1 MASLSSISIKRPVL
15 AIVMSLAILLFGG
28 IGISLL
34 GVREY
39 PTIDS
44 PVISVS
50 TSYVGANSD
59 VILAQITEP
68 LEEQI
73 NGIQGIKSLTSTSAD
88 GRSNITVEFEVG
100 ADLEAA
106 ANDVRDK
113 VSGAQ
118 RNLPPDA
125 DPPVVSKSDADAQY
139 IIGINLKSDQ
149 RDLLELSEIADN
161 VFKERL
167 QTIPGVSRVQIWGEK
182 EYAIRLRMDP
192 LKMASYGITPM
203 DVLNKIQTENVELPS
218 GRIEG
223 QSIELSIR
231 TKSRLSSPQEFN
243 ELIIKESETNLVRFQ
258 DIGTAELSALNEKTL
273 LRHNLE
279 PSVGVVLVPLP
290 NANNIEISNEFYKRL
305 AFIKKDLPADVGV
318 EVAYDSTQ
326 YIRQS
331 ISEVEETIITA
342 FILVVA
348 IIFLFLRDWRTTF
361 IPVVTIPISLIG
373 VFFIMYLMDFSI
385 NVLTLLGIVLSIGL
399 VVDDAIVVL
408 ENIYS
413 RIEKG
418 EKPMEAAA
426 KGSEEIFFAVIAT
439 TIALAA
445 VFLPVIFLT
454 GTTGRLFREFGVV
467 VAGSVIISAFVALT
481 MTPMLSAK
489 MLKHRSKQ
497 NAFYL
502 FTEPFFVQLNLF
514 YERTLTQ
521 FMKVKWISFPII
533 GVMGLGIYWLFSN
546 LQSELVPIEDRS
558 ELTIR
563 VTGPEGAT
571 FSFMDQVITDLN
583 AQLRKDLP
591 ESELKGLMS
600 MTSPSFSAGSNTNS
614 GFFRLYLT
622 NSDQRARS
630 QQQIF
635 SQVNGSLSGITAVR
649 AFAQQPASIGDR
661 RGGLPVQYV
670 IQAPTLEKLK
680 AVIPKF
686 MEKASQNPAFI
697 FTDIN
702 LKFTKPELEIEID
715 RERARNMGVSVQ
727 EIARTLQ
734 LSYSGQRFAYF
745 IRGGKQYQVIGEM
758 QLQDRNEPVN
768 LRMLYVRGDNG
779 ELIQLDNLVRV
790 VEKSTPPQLYRFN
803 RFVSATVSANLADG
817 VTIGAGL
824 DEMDKIAAEVLDES
838 YATDVTGPSKE
849 FRESSNSLLFAF
861 IFALV
866 LIYLVLSAQFES
878 FADPLTIMFTV
889 PLAIFGALATLWAF
903 DFTLNIFSQ
912 IGIIMLIGL
921 VTKNGILIVE
931 FANQRKEEG
940 MNVDEAIF
948 GAAISRLRP
957 ILMTSLSTILGILPI
972 ALALGAGAESRVP
985 MGAAVIGGLAFSTI
999 LTLFIIPGV
1008 YTYLT
1013 SKKGV
1018 LAKTA

>member
-73 NGIQGIKSLTSTSAD
+73 NGIQGIKSLTSTSSD
-88 GRSNITVEFEVG
+88 GRSNITVEFEVD

-203 DVLNKIQTENVELPS
+203 DVLSKIQTENVELPS

-223 QSIELSIR
+223 QTIELSVR

-243 ELIIKESETNLVRFQ
+243 ELIIKESESNLVRFQ

-305 AFIKKDLPADVGV
+305 DFIKRDLPADVGV
-318 EVAYDSTQ
+318 EVAYDSTR

-454 GTTGRLFREFGVV
+454 GTTGRLFREFGIV

-497 NAFYL
+497 NAFYR
-502 FTEPFFVQLNLF
+502 FTEPFFVQLNHF
-514 YERTLTQ
+514 YGRTLTQ

-583 AQLRKDLP
+583 ADLRKDLP

-686 MEKASQNPAFI
+686 MEKAAQNPAFI

-824 DEMDKIAAEVLDES
+824 DEMDKIAAEVLDDS

-889 PLAIFGALATLWAF
+889 PLAIFGALATLWMF

-940 MNVDEAIF
+940 MDVEEAIY
-948 GAAISRLRP
+948 GAAVSRLRP

-985 MGAAVIGGLAFSTI
+985 MGAAVIGGLAFSTV
-999 LTLFIIPGV
+999 LTLFVIPGV

-1018 LAKTA
+1018 LAKTV

>member
-1 MASLSSISIKRPVL
+1 MSSLSSISIQRPVL
-15 AIVMSLAILLFGG
+15 AIVMSLVILLFGG

-39 PTIDS
+39 PSVDP
-44 PVISVS
+44 PVINVS
-50 TSYVGANSD
+50 TSYVGANAD

-118 RNLPPDA
+118 RSLPPDA
-125 DPPVVSKSDADAQY
+125 DPPVVSKADADSQP
-139 IIGINLKSDQ
+139 IVGVNVKSDQ
-149 RDLLELSEIADN
+149 RDLLELTEIADN
-161 VFKERL
+161 IFKERL

-203 DVLNKIQTENVELPS
+203 DVLSKIQSENVELPS

-223 QSIELSIR
+223 QNIELSVR
-231 TKSRLSSPQEFN
+231 TKSRLSSPQEFDQ
-243 ELIIKESETNLVRFQ
+243 LIIKESETNIVRFQ
-258 DIGTAELSALNEKTL
+258 DIGKAELSALNEKTL
-273 LRHNLE
+273 LRRNGV
-279 PSVGVVLVPLP
+279 PMVAVVLVPLP
-290 NANNIEISNEFYKRL
+290 GSNNIEIADEFYKRL
-305 AFIKKDLPADVGV
+305 EFIKKDLPADVGV
-318 EVAYDSTQ
+318 EVGFDGTE

-408 ENIYS
+408 ENIYA

-454 GTTGRLFREFGVV
+454 GTTGRLFREFGIV
-467 VAGSVIISAFVALT
+467 VAGSVLISAFVALT
-481 MTPMLSAK
+481 MTPMLSAR
-489 MLKHRSKQ
+489 MLKNREKQ
-497 NAFYL
+497 NAFYR
-502 FTEPFFVQLNLF
+502 FTEPFFVKLNLF

-521 FMKVKWISFPII
+521 FMKIKWVSFPII
-533 GVMGLGIYWLFSN
+533 GIMGLGIYWLFSN
-546 LQSELVPIEDRS
+546 LQTELVPMEDRS
-558 ELTIR
+558 ELRINM
-563 VTGPEGAT
+563 TGPEGAT

-583 AQLRKDLP
+583 SQLTKEIP
-591 ESELKGLMS
+591 SSELAGITS
-600 MTSPSFSAGSNTNS
+600 MTSPGWGTANTNS
-614 GFFRLYLT
+614 GFIRLFLT
-622 NSDQRARS
+622 DASQRSRT
-630 QQQIF
+630 QQEIF
-635 SQVNGSLSGITAVR
+635 TQVNGSLKGVTAVR

-670 IQAPTLEKLK
+670 LQAPTLEKLK
-680 AVIPKF
+680 EVIPPF
-686 MEKASQNPAFI
+686 LEKASQNPAFI

-779 ELIQLDNLVRV
+779 QLIQLDNLVRV

-803 RFVSATVSANLADG
+803 RFVSATISANLADG

-824 DEMDKIAAEVLDES
+824 DEMDKIAAEVLDDS

-985 MGAAVIGGLAFSTI
+985 MGAAVIGGLAFSTV
-999 LTLFIIPGV
+999 LTLFIIPAV

-1013 SKKGV
+1013 SKKEV

>member
-1 MASLSSISIKRPVL
+1 
-15 AIVMSLAILLFGG
+15 MSLVILIFGG

-39 PTIDS
+39 PSVDP
-44 PVISVS
+44 PVINVS

-118 RNLPPDA
+118 RSLPPDA
-125 DPPVVSKSDADAQY
+125 DPPVVSKADGDSQP
-139 IIGINLKSDQ
+139 IVGVNVKSDS
-149 RDLLELSEIADN
+149 RSLLELTEIADN

-203 DVLNKIQTENVELPS
+203 DVLSKIQTENVELPS

-223 QSIELSIR
+223 QTIELSVR

-243 ELIIKESETNLVRFQ
+243 ELIIKESESNLVRFQ

-273 LRHNLE
+273 LRRDGV
-279 PSVGVVLVPLP
+279 PMVAVVLVPLP
-290 NANNIEISNEFYKRL
+290 GSNNIEIADEFYKRL
-305 AFIKKDLPADVGV
+305 EFIKKDLPADIGV
-318 EVAYDSTQ
+318 ELGFDGTS

-342 FILVVA
+342 FILVVL

-408 ENIYS
+408 ENIYA

-439 TIALAA
+439 TVTLAA

-454 GTTGRLFREFGVV
+454 GTTGRLFREFGIV

-489 MLKHRSKQ
+489 MLKNRSQQ
-497 NAFYL
+497 NAFYR
-502 FTEPFFVQLNLF
+502 FTEPFFVWLNES
-514 YERTLTQ
+514 YEAGLTK
-521 FMKVKWISFPII
+521 FMKIKWVSFPII
-533 GVMGLGIYWLFSN
+533 LVMGLGIYWFFTN
-546 LQSELVPIEDRS
+546 LQTELVPMEDRS
-558 ELTIR
+558 ELRINM
-563 VTGPEGAT
+563 TGPEGAT

-583 AQLRKDLP
+583 TQLEKELP
-591 ESELKGLMS
+591 KSEVASMTS
-600 MTSPSFSAGSNTNS
+600 MTSPGWGTANTNS
-614 GFFRLYLT
+614 GFIRLMLT
-622 NSDQRARS
+622 DASQRSRT
-630 QQQIF
+630 QQEIFTQI
-635 SQVNGSLSGITAVR
+635 NGSLKGVTAVR

-686 MEKASQNPAFI
+686 MEKI
-697 FTDIN
+697 G
-702 LKFTKPELEIEID
+702 
-715 RERARNMGVSVQ
+715 RAHV
-727 EIARTLQ
+727 
-734 LSYSGQRFAYF
+734 
-745 IRGGKQYQVIGEM
+745 
-758 QLQDRNEPVN
+758 
-768 LRMLYVRGDNG
+768 
-779 ELIQLDNLVRV
+779 
-790 VEKSTPPQLYRFN
+790 
-803 RFVSATVSANLADG
+803 
-817 VTIGAGL
+817 
-824 DEMDKIAAEVLDES
+824 
-838 YATDVTGPSKE
+838 
-849 FRESSNSLLFAF
+849 
-861 IFALV
+861 
-866 LIYLVLSAQFES
+866 
-878 FADPLTIMFTV
+878 
-889 PLAIFGALATLWAF
+889 
-903 DFTLNIFSQ
+903 
-912 IGIIMLIGL
+912 
-921 VTKNGILIVE
+921 
-931 FANQRKEEG
+931 
-940 MNVDEAIF
+940 
-948 GAAISRLRP
+948 
-957 ILMTSLSTILGILPI
+957 
-972 ALALGAGAESRVP
+972 
-985 MGAAVIGGLAFSTI
+985 
-999 LTLFIIPGV
+999 
-1008 YTYLT
+1008 
-1013 SKKGV
+1013 
-1018 LAKTA
+1018 

>member
-15 AIVMSLAILLFGG
+15 AIVMSLVILLFGG

-34 GVREY
+34 GIREY
-39 PTIDS
+39 PSVDP
-44 PVISVS
+44 PVINVS

-118 RNLPPDA
+118 RSLPPDA
-125 DPPVVSKSDADAQY
+125 EPPVVSKADADSQP
-139 IIGINLKSDQ
+139 ILGVNVKSDS
-149 RDLLELSEIADN
+149 RNLLELTEIADN

-203 DVLNKIQTENVELPS
+203 DVLSKIQTENVELPS

-223 QSIELSIR
+223 QNIELSVR

-243 ELIIKESETNLVRFQ
+243 ELIIKESESNLVRFQ

-273 LRHNLE
+273 LRRDGV
-279 PSVGVVLVPLP
+279 PMVAVVLVPLP
-290 NANNIEISNEFYKRL
+290 GSNNIEIADEFYKRL
-305 AFIKKDLPADVGV
+305 EFIKKDLPADVGV
-318 EVAYDSTQ
+318 ELGFDGTS

-342 FILVVA
+342 FILVVL

-408 ENIYS
+408 ENIYA

-439 TIALAA
+439 TATLAA

-454 GTTGRLFREFGVV
+454 GTTGRLFREFGIV

-489 MLKHRSKQ
+489 MLKHRSQQ
-497 NAFYL
+497 NAFYR
-502 FTEPFFVQLNLF
+502 FTEPFFVWLNES
-514 YERTLTQ
+514 YDAALTK
-521 FMKVKWISFPII
+521 FMKIKWISFPII
-533 GVMGLGIYWLFSN
+533 LAMGVGIYWLFTN
-546 LQSELVPIEDRS
+546 IPTELVPMEDRS
-558 ELTIR
+558 ELRINM
-563 VTGPEGAT
+563 TGPEGAT
-571 FSFMDQVITDLN
+571 FSFMDQVITNLN
-583 AQLRKDLP
+583 TQLQKELP
-591 ESELKGLMS
+591 KSEVASITS
-600 MTSPSFSAGSNTNS
+600 MTSPGWGTANTNS
-614 GFFRLYLT
+614 GFIRLMLT
-622 NSDQRARS
+622 DASQRSRS
-630 QQQIF
+630 QQEIFTQI
-635 SQVNGSLSGITAVR
+635 NGSLKGVTAVR
-649 AFAQQPASIGDR
+649 SFAQQPASIGDR

-680 AVIPKF
+680 EVIPPF

-702 LKFTKPELEIEID
+702 LKFTKPELEVEID

-745 IRGGKQYQVIGEM
+745 IKGGKQYQVVGEM

-779 ELIQLDNLVRV
+779 QLVQLDNLVRV

-824 DEMDKIAAEVLDES
+824 DEMDKIAAEVLDDS
-838 YATDVTGPSKE
+838 YATDVSGPSKE
-849 FRESSNSLLFAF
+849 FRESSNSLMFAF

-889 PLAIFGALATLWAF
+889 PLAIFGALATLWIF

-940 MNVDEAIF
+940 MDVEEAIF

-957 ILMTSLSTILGILPI
+957 ILMTSMSTILGILPI

-985 MGAAVIGGLAFSTI
+985 MGAAVIGGLAFSTV
-999 LTLFIIPGV
+999 LTLFVIPGV

-1018 LAKTA
+1018 LAKTV

>member
-1 MASLSSISIKRPVL
+1 MASLSSISIRRPVL
-15 AIVMSLAILLFGG
+15 AMVMSLVILLFGG

-39 PTIDS
+39 PSVDP
-44 PVISVS
+44 PVINVS
-50 TSYVGANSD
+50 TSYVGANAD

-73 NGIQGIKSLTSTSAD
+73 NGIQGIKSLTSTSSD

-125 DPPVVSKSDADAQY
+125 DPPVVSKADADSQP
-139 IIGINLKSDQ
+139 IIGVNVRSTN
-149 RDLLELSEIADN
+149 RSLLELSEIADN

-203 DVLNKIQTENVELPS
+203 DVLSKIQSENVELPS

-223 QSIELSIR
+223 QTIELSVR

-273 LRHNLE
+273 LRRDGV
-279 PSVGVVLVPLP
+279 PMVAVVLVPLP
-290 NANNIEISNEFYKRL
+290 GSNNIEIADEFYKRL
-305 AFIKKDLPADVGV
+305 EFIKKDLPADVSAELGF
-318 EVAYDSTQ
+318 DGTS

-331 ISEVEETIITA
+331 IQEVQETILTA

-361 IPVVTIPISLIG
+361 IPVVTIPISLVG

-426 KGSEEIFFAVIAT
+426 KGSEEIFFAVLAT
-439 TIALAA
+439 TVALAA

-454 GTTGRLFREFGVV
+454 GTTGRLFREFGIV
-467 VAGSVIISAFVALT
+467 VAGSVIISSFVALT

-489 MLKHRSKQ
+489 MLKLRTKQ
-497 NAFYL
+497 NAFYRV
-502 FTEPFFVQLNLF
+502 TEPFFVWLN
-514 YERTLTQ
+514 ERYDAALNK
-521 FMKVKWISFPII
+521 FMTVRWVAFPII
-533 GVMGLGIYWLFSN
+533 GLMIFGIYWLFSN
-546 LQSELVPIEDRS
+546 IQTELVPIEDRS
-558 ELTIR
+558 ELRINMS
-563 VTGPEGAT
+563 GPEGAT
-571 FSFMDQVITDLN
+571 FSFMDKVISDLTN
-583 AQLRKDLP
+583 QLTVDLAKD
-591 ESELKGLMS
+591 ERAGLTS
-600 MTSPSFSAGSNTNS
+600 MTSPGFGTANTNS
-614 GFFRLYLT
+614 GFIRIYLT
-622 NSDQRARS
+622 DPAVRTRT
-630 QQQIF
+630 QQEIFTQI
-635 SQVNGSLSGITAVR
+635 NGSLKGVTAVR
-649 AFAQQPASIGDR
+649 AFAQQPVSIGDR

-680 AVIPKF
+680 EVIPPF
-686 MEKASQNPAFI
+686 LEKASQNPAFI

-779 ELIQLDNLVRV
+779 QLIQLDNLVRV

-803 RFVSATVSANLADG
+803 RFVSATISANLADG
-817 VTIGAGL
+817 VTIGVGL
-824 DEMDKIAAEVLDES
+824 EEMDKIAAEVLDDS

-878 FADPLTIMFTV
+878 FTDPLTIMFTV
-889 PLAIFGALATLWAF
+889 PLAIFGALATLWLF
-903 DFTLNIFSQ
+903 GFTLNIFSQ

-931 FANQRKEEG
+931 FANQRKEQG
-940 MNVDEAIF
+940 MEVEQAIF
-948 GAAISRLRP
+948 GAAVARFRP

-985 MGAAVIGGLAFSTI
+985 MGAAVIGGLAFSTV
-999 LTLFIIPGV
+999 LTLFIIPAV
-1008 YTYLT
+1008 YTFLT

>member
-1 MASLSSISIKRPVL
+1 MSSLSSISIKRPVL
-15 AIVMSLAILLFGG
+15 AIVMSLVILLFGG

-39 PTIDS
+39 PSVDP
-44 PVISVS
+44 PVINVS
-50 TSYVGANSD
+50 TSYVGANAD

-118 RNLPPDA
+118 RSLPPDA
-125 DPPVVSKSDADAQY
+125 DPPVVSKADADSQP
-139 IIGINLKSDQ
+139 IIGVNVKSDQ
-149 RDLLELSEIADN
+149 RDLLELTEIADN

-203 DVLNKIQTENVELPS
+203 DVLSKIQTENVELPS

-223 QSIELSIR
+223 QNIELSVR
-231 TKSRLSSPQEFN
+231 TKSRLSSPQEFDQ
-243 ELIIKESETNLVRFQ
+243 LIIKESETNIVRFQ

-273 LRHNLE
+273 LRRDGV
-279 PSVGVVLVPLP
+279 PMVAVVLVPLP
-290 NANNIEISNEFYKRL
+290 GSNNIEIADEFYKRL
-305 AFIKKDLPADVGV
+305 EYIKKDLPADVGV
-318 EVAYDSTQ
+318 ELGFDGTE

-408 ENIYS
+408 ENIYA

-454 GTTGRLFREFGVV
+454 GTTGRLFREFGIV
-467 VAGSVIISAFVALT
+467 VAGSVLISAFVALT
-481 MTPMLSAK
+481 MTPMLSAR
-489 MLKHRSKQ
+489 MLKNREKQ
-497 NAFYL
+497 NAFYR
-502 FTEPFFVQLNLF
+502 FTEPFFVKMNLF

-521 FMKVKWISFPII
+521 FMKIKWVSFPII
-533 GVMGLGIYWLFSN
+533 GIMGFGIYWLFTN
-546 LQSELVPIEDRS
+546 LQTELIPMEDRS
-558 ELTIR
+558 ELRINM
-563 VTGPEGAT
+563 TGPEGAT

-583 AQLRKDLP
+583 TQLQKELP
-591 ESELKGLMS
+591 PSELASITS
-600 MTSPSFSAGSNTNS
+600 MTSPGWGTANTNS
-614 GFFRLYLT
+614 GFIRLFLT
-622 NSDQRARS
+622 DASERS
-630 QQQIF
+630 RTQQEIF
-635 SQVNGSLSGITAVR
+635 TQVNASLKGVTAVR

-680 AVIPKF
+680 EVIPPF
-686 MEKASQNPAFI
+686 LEKASQNPAFI

-779 ELIQLDNLVRV
+779 QLIQLDNLVRV

-803 RFVSATVSANLADG
+803 RFVSATISANLADG

-824 DEMDKIAAEVLDES
+824 EEMDKIAAEVLDDS
-838 YATDVTGPSKE
+838 YSTDVTGPSKE

-985 MGAAVIGGLAFSTI
+985 MGAAVIGGLAFSTV
-999 LTLFIIPGV
+999 LTLFIIPAV

-1018 LAKTA
+1018 LVKTA

>member
-15 AIVMSLAILLFGG
+15 AIVMSLVILIFGG

-39 PTIDS
+39 PSVDP
-44 PVISVS
+44 PVINVS

-118 RNLPPDA
+118 RSLPPDA
-125 DPPVVSKSDADAQY
+125 DPPVVSKADGDSQP
-139 IIGINLKSDQ
+139 IVGVNVKSDS
-149 RDLLELSEIADN
+149 RSLLELTEIADN

-203 DVLNKIQTENVELPS
+203 DVLSKIQTENVELPS

-223 QSIELSIR
+223 ETIELSVR

-243 ELIIKESETNLVRFQ
+243 ELIIKESESNLVRFQ

-273 LRHNLE
+273 LRRDGV
-279 PSVGVVLVPLP
+279 PMVAVVLVPLP
-290 NANNIEISNEFYKRL
+290 GSNNIEIADEFYKRL
-305 AFIKKDLPADVGV
+305 EFIKKDLPADIGV
-318 EVAYDSTQ
+318 ELGFDGTS

-408 ENIYS
+408 ENIYA

-439 TIALAA
+439 TVTLAA

-454 GTTGRLFREFGVV
+454 GTTGRLFREFGIV

-497 NAFYL
+497 NAFYR
-502 FTEPFFVQLNLF
+502 FTEPFFVWLNEA
-514 YERTLTQ
+514 YDSALTK
-521 FMKVKWISFPII
+521 FMKIKWISFPII
-533 GVMGLGIYWLFSN
+533 LAMGLGIYWFFTN
-546 LQSELVPIEDRS
+546 LQTELVPMEDRS
-558 ELTIR
+558 ELRINM
-563 VTGPEGAT
+563 TGPEGAT

-583 AQLRKDLP
+583 TQLQKELP
-591 ESELKGLMS
+591 KSEVASMTS
-600 MTSPSFSAGSNTNS
+600 MTSPGWGTANTNS
-614 GFFRLYLT
+614 GFIRLMLT
-622 NSDQRARS
+622 NASERS
-630 QQQIF
+630 RTQQEIFTQI
-635 SQVNGSLSGITAVR
+635 NGSLKGVTAVR

-686 MEKASQNPAFI
+686 MEKAAQNPAFI

-745 IRGGKQYQVIGEM
+745 IKGGKQYQVVGEM

-779 ELIQLDNLVRV
+779 QLIQLDNLVRV

-824 DEMDKIAAEVLDES
+824 DEMDKIAAEVLDDS
-838 YATDVTGPSKE
+838 YATDVSGPSKE

-889 PLAIFGALATLWAF
+889 PLAIFGALATLWVF

-940 MNVDEAIF
+940 MDVEEAIF
-948 GAAISRLRP
+948 GAAVSRLRP
-957 ILMTSLSTILGILPI
+957 ILMTSMSTILGILPI

-985 MGAAVIGGLAFSTI
+985 MGAAVIGGLAFSTV
-999 LTLFIIPGV
+999 LTLFVIPGV

-1018 LAKTA
+1018 LAKTV

>member
-88 GRSNITVEFEVG
+88 GRSNITVEFEVS

-203 DVLNKIQTENVELPS
+203 DVLSKIQTENVELPS

-223 QSIELSIR
+223 QTIELSVR

-243 ELIIKESETNLVRFQ
+243 ELIIKESESNLVRFQ

-305 AFIKKDLPADVGV
+305 DFIKRDLPADVGV
-318 EVAYDSTQ
+318 EVAYDSTR

-454 GTTGRLFREFGVV
+454 GTTGRLFREFGIV

-497 NAFYL
+497 NAFYR

-514 YERTLTQ
+514 YGRTLTQ

-583 AQLRKDLP
+583 ADLRKDLP

-686 MEKASQNPAFI
+686 MEKAAQNPAFI

-790 VEKSTPPQLYRFN
+790 VEKSTPPQLYRYN

-824 DEMDKIAAEVLDES
+824 DEMDKIAAEVLDDS
-838 YATDVTGPSKE
+838 YATDVSGPSKE
-849 FRESSNSLLFAF
+849 FRESSNSLMFAF

-889 PLAIFGALATLWAF
+889 PLAIFGALATLWMF

-940 MNVDEAIF
+940 MDVEEAIF
-948 GAAISRLRP
+948 GAAVSRLRP
-957 ILMTSLSTILGILPI
+957 ILMTSMSTILGILPI

-985 MGAAVIGGLAFSTI
+985 MGAAVIGGLAFSTV
-999 LTLFIIPGV
+999 LTLFVIPGV

-1018 LAKTA
+1018 LAKTV

>member
-1 MASLSSISIKRPVL
+1 
-15 AIVMSLAILLFGG
+15 
-28 IGISLL
+28 
-34 GVREY
+34 
-39 PTIDS
+39 
-44 PVISVS
+44 
-50 TSYVGANSD
+50 
-59 VILAQITEP
+59 
-68 LEEQI
+68 
-73 NGIQGIKSLTSTSAD
+73 
-88 GRSNITVEFEVG
+88 
-100 ADLEAA
+100 
-106 ANDVRDK
+106 
-113 VSGAQ
+113 
-118 RNLPPDA
+118 
-125 DPPVVSKSDADAQY
+125 
-139 IIGINLKSDQ
+139 
-149 RDLLELSEIADN
+149 
-161 VFKERL
+161 
-167 QTIPGVSRVQIWGEK
+167 
-182 EYAIRLRMDP
+182 
-192 LKMASYGITPM
+192 
-203 DVLNKIQTENVELPS
+203 
-218 GRIEG
+218 
-223 QSIELSIR
+223 
-231 TKSRLSSPQEFN
+231 
-243 ELIIKESETNLVRFQ
+243 
-258 DIGTAELSALNEKTL
+258 
-273 LRHNLE
+273 
-279 PSVGVVLVPLP
+279 
-290 NANNIEISNEFYKRL
+290 
-305 AFIKKDLPADVGV
+305 
-318 EVAYDSTQ
+318 
-326 YIRQS
+326 
-331 ISEVEETIITA
+331 
-342 FILVVA
+342 
-348 IIFLFLRDWRTTF
+348 
-361 IPVVTIPISLIG
+361 
-373 VFFIMYLMDFSI
+373 MDFSI

-408 ENIYS
+408 ENIYA

-439 TIALAA
+439 TVTLAA

-454 GTTGRLFREFGVV
+454 GTTGRLFREFGIV

-489 MLKHRSKQ
+489 MLKHRSQQ
-497 NAFYL
+497 NAFYR
-502 FTEPFFVQLNLF
+502 FTEPFFVWLNEA
-514 YERTLTQ
+514 YESALTK
-521 FMKVKWISFPII
+521 FMKIKCISFPII
-533 GVMGLGIYWLFSN
+533 LAMGLGIYWFFTN
-546 LQSELVPIEDRS
+546 LQTELVPMEDRS
-558 ELTIR
+558 ELRINM
-563 VTGPEGAT
+563 TGPEGAT

-583 AQLRKDLP
+583 TQLEKELP
-591 ESELKGLMS
+591 KSEVASMTS
-600 MTSPSFSAGSNTNS
+600 MTSPGWGTANTNS
-614 GFFRLYLT
+614 GFIRLMLT
-622 NSDQRARS
+622 NASERS
-630 QQQIF
+630 RTQQEIFTQI
-635 SQVNGSLSGITAVR
+635 NGSLKGVTAVR

-686 MEKASQNPAFI
+686 MEKAAQNPAFI

-745 IRGGKQYQVIGEM
+745 IKGGKQYQVVGEM
-758 QLQDRNEPVN
+758 QIQDRNEPVN

-779 ELIQLDNLVRV
+779 QLIQLDNLVRV

-824 DEMDKIAAEVLDES
+824 DEMDKIAAEVLDDS
-838 YATDVTGPSKE
+838 YATDVSGPSKE

-889 PLAIFGALATLWAF
+889 PLAIFGALATLWVF

-940 MNVDEAIF
+940 MDVEEAIF
-948 GAAISRLRP
+948 GAAVSRLRP
-957 ILMTSLSTILGILPI
+957 ILMTSMSTILGILPI

-985 MGAAVIGGLAFSTI
+985 MGAAVIGGLAFSTV
-999 LTLFIIPGV
+999 LTLFVIPGV

-1018 LAKTA
+1018 LAKTV

>member
-15 AIVMSLAILLFGG
+15 AIVMSLVILIFGG

-39 PTIDS
+39 PSVDP
-44 PVISVS
+44 PVINVS

-118 RNLPPDA
+118 RSLPPDA
-125 DPPVVSKSDADAQY
+125 DPPVVSKADGDSQP
-139 IIGINLKSDQ
+139 IVGVNVKSDS
-149 RDLLELSEIADN
+149 RSLLELTEIADN
-161 VFKERL
+161 VFNERL

-203 DVLNKIQTENVELPS
+203 DVLSKIQTENVELPS

-223 QSIELSIR
+223 QTIELSVR

-243 ELIIKESETNLVRFQ
+243 ELIIKESESNLVRFQ

-273 LRHNLE
+273 LRRDGV
-279 PSVGVVLVPLP
+279 PMVAVVLVPLP
-290 NANNIEISNEFYKRL
+290 GSNNIEIADEFYKRL
-305 AFIKKDLPADVGV
+305 EFIKKDLPADIGV
-318 EVAYDSTQ
+318 ELGFDGTS

-342 FILVVA
+342 FILVVL

-408 ENIYS
+408 ENIYA

-439 TIALAA
+439 TVALAA

-454 GTTGRLFREFGVV
+454 GTTGRLFREFGIV

-489 MLKHRSKQ
+489 MLKHRSQQ
-497 NAFYL
+497 NAFYR
-502 FTEPFFVQLNLF
+502 FTEPFFVWLNNS
-514 YERTLTQ
+514 YEAGLTK
-521 FMKVKWISFPII
+521 FMQVKWVSFPII
-533 GVMGLGIYWLFSN
+533 LVMGLGIYWFFTN
-546 LQSELVPIEDRS
+546 LQTELVPMEDRS
-558 ELTIR
+558 ELRINM
-563 VTGPEGAT
+563 TGPEGAT

-583 AQLRKDLP
+583 TQLEKEIP
-591 ESELKGLMS
+591 KSEVASMTS
-600 MTSPSFSAGSNTNS
+600 MTSPGWGTANTNS
-614 GFFRLYLT
+614 GFIRLMLT
-622 NSDQRARS
+622 DASQRSRT
-630 QQQIF
+630 QQEIFTQI
-635 SQVNGSLSGITAVR
+635 NASLKGVTAVR

-680 AVIPKF
+680 SVIPKF
-686 MEKASQNPAFI
+686 MEKAAQNPSFI

-745 IRGGKQYQVIGEM
+745 IKGGKQYQVVGEM
-758 QLQDRNEPVN
+758 QIQDRNEPVN

-779 ELIQLDNLVRV
+779 QLIQLDNLVRV

-824 DEMDKIAAEVLDES
+824 DEMDKIAAEVLDDS
-838 YATDVTGPSKE
+838 YATDVSGPSKE

-889 PLAIFGALATLWAF
+889 PLAIFGALATLWVF

-940 MNVDEAIF
+940 MDVEEAIY
-948 GAAISRLRP
+948 GAAVSRLRP
-957 ILMTSLSTILGILPI
+957 ILMTSMSTILGILPI

-985 MGAAVIGGLAFSTI
+985 MGAAVIGGLAFSTV
-999 LTLFIIPGV
+999 LTLFVIPGV

-1018 LAKTA
+1018 LAKTV

>member
-1 MASLSSISIKRPVL
+1 MSSLSSISIKRPVL
-15 AIVMSLAILLFGG
+15 AIVMSLVILLFGG

-39 PTIDS
+39 PSVDP
-44 PVISVS
+44 PVINVS
-50 TSYVGANSD
+50 TSYVGANAD

-118 RNLPPDA
+118 RSLPPDA
-125 DPPVVSKSDADAQY
+125 DPPVVSKADADSQP
-139 IIGINLKSDQ
+139 IVGVNVKSNQ
-149 RDLLELSEIADN
+149 RDLLELTEIADN

-203 DVLNKIQTENVELPS
+203 DVLSKIQSENVELPS

-223 QSIELSIR
+223 QNIELSVR
-231 TKSRLSSPQEFN
+231 TKSRLSSPQEFDQ
-243 ELIIKESETNLVRFQ
+243 LIIKESETNIVRFQ

-273 LRHNLE
+273 LRRDGI
-279 PSVGVVLVPLP
+279 PMVAVVLVPLP
-290 NANNIEISNEFYKRL
+290 GSNNIEIADEFYKRL
-305 AFIKKDLPADVGV
+305 EFIKKDLPADVGV
-318 EVAYDSTQ
+318 EVGFDGTE

-408 ENIYS
+408 ENIYA

-454 GTTGRLFREFGVV
+454 GTTGRLFREFGIV
-467 VAGSVIISAFVALT
+467 VAGSVLISAFVALT
-481 MTPMLSAK
+481 MTPMLSAR
-489 MLKHRSKQ
+489 MLKNREKQ
-497 NAFYL
+497 NAFYR

-521 FMKVKWISFPII
+521 FMKIKWVSFPII
-533 GVMGLGIYWLFSN
+533 GIMGLGIYWFFTN
-546 LQSELVPIEDRS
+546 LQTELIPMEDRS
-558 ELTIR
+558 ELRINM
-563 VTGPEGAT
+563 TGPEGAT

-583 AQLRKDLP
+583 SQLQKELP
-591 ESELKGLMS
+591 ASELASITS
-600 MTSPSFSAGSNTNS
+600 MTSPGWGTANTNS
-614 GFFRLYLT
+614 GFIRLFLT
-622 NSDQRARS
+622 DASQRSRT
-630 QQQIF
+630 QQEIF
-635 SQVNGSLSGITAVR
+635 TQVNGSLKGVTAVR

-680 AVIPKF
+680 EVIPPF
-686 MEKASQNPAFI
+686 LEKASQNPAFI

-779 ELIQLDNLVRV
+779 QLIQLDNLVRV

-803 RFVSATVSANLADG
+803 RFVSATISANLADG

-824 DEMDKIAAEVLDES
+824 DEMDKIAAEVLDDS
-838 YATDVTGPSKE
+838 YSTDVTGPSKE

>member
-1 MASLSSISIKRPVL
+1 MSSLSSISIKRPVL
-15 AIVMSLAILLFGG
+15 AIVMSLVILLFGG

-39 PTIDS
+39 PSVDP
-44 PVISVS
+44 PVINVC
-50 TSYVGANSD
+50 TSYVGANAD

-118 RNLPPDA
+118 RSLPPDA
-125 DPPVVSKSDADAQY
+125 DPPVVSKADADSQP
-139 IIGINLKSDQ
+139 IVGVNVKSNQ
-149 RDLLELSEIADN
+149 RDLLELTEIADN

-203 DVLNKIQTENVELPS
+203 DVLSKIQSENVELPS

-223 QSIELSIR
+223 QNIELSVR
-231 TKSRLSSPQEFN
+231 TKSRLSSPQEFDQ
-243 ELIIKESETNLVRFQ
+243 LIIKESETNIVRFQ

-273 LRHNLE
+273 LRRDGI
-279 PSVGVVLVPLP
+279 PMVAVVLVPLP
-290 NANNIEISNEFYKRL
+290 GSNNIEIADEFYKRL
-305 AFIKKDLPADVGV
+305 EFIKKDLPADVGV
-318 EVAYDSTQ
+318 EVGFDGTE

-408 ENIYS
+408 ENIYA

-454 GTTGRLFREFGVV
+454 GTTGRLFREFGIV
-467 VAGSVIISAFVALT
+467 VAGSVLISAFVALT
-481 MTPMLSAK
+481 MTPMLSAR
-489 MLKHRSKQ
+489 MLKNREKQ
-497 NAFYL
+497 NAFYR
-502 FTEPFFVQLNLF
+502 FTEPFFVKLNLF
-514 YERTLTQ
+514 YERILTQ
-521 FMKVKWISFPII
+521 FMKIKWVSFPII
-533 GVMGLGIYWLFSN
+533 GIMGLGIYWFFTN
-546 LQSELVPIEDRS
+546 LQTELIPMEDRS
-558 ELTIR
+558 ELRINM
-563 VTGPEGAT
+563 TGPEGAT

-583 AQLRKDLP
+583 SQLQKELP
-591 ESELKGLMS
+591 ASELASITS
-600 MTSPSFSAGSNTNS
+600 MTSPGWGTANTNS
-614 GFFRLYLT
+614 GFIRLFLT
-622 NSDQRARS
+622 DASQRSRT
-630 QQQIF
+630 QQEIF
-635 SQVNGSLSGITAVR
+635 TQVNGSLKGVTAVR

-680 AVIPKF
+680 EVIPPF
-686 MEKASQNPAFI
+686 LEKASQNPAFI

-727 EIARTLQ
+727 EIARTLR

-779 ELIQLDNLVRV
+779 QLIQLDNLVRV

-803 RFVSATVSANLADG
+803 RFVSATISANLADG

-824 DEMDKIAAEVLDES
+824 DEMDKIAAEVLDDS
-838 YATDVTGPSKE
+838 YSTDVTGPSKE

>member
-15 AIVMSLAILLFGG
+15 AIVMSLVILLFGG

-39 PTIDS
+39 PSVDP
-44 PVISVS
+44 PVINVS

-118 RNLPPDA
+118 RSLPPDA
-125 DPPVVSKSDADAQY
+125 DPPVVSKADADSQP
-139 IIGINLKSDQ
+139 IVGVNVKSDS
-149 RDLLELSEIADN
+149 RSLLELTEIADN

-223 QSIELSIR
+223 QSIELSVR
-231 TKSRLSSPQEFN
+231 TKSRLSSPKEFN

-258 DIGTAELSALNEKTL
+258 DIGMAELSALNEKTL
-273 LRHNLE
+273 LRRNGI
-279 PSVGVVLVPLP
+279 PMVAVVLVPLP
-290 NANNIEISNEFYKRL
+290 GSNNIEIADEFYKRL
-305 AFIKKDLPADVGV
+305 EFIKKDLPADIGV
-318 EVAYDSTQ
+318 EVGFDGTS

-408 ENIYS
+408 ENIYA

-439 TIALAA
+439 TVALAA

-454 GTTGRLFREFGVV
+454 GTTGRLFREFGIV

-481 MTPMLSAK
+481 MTPMLSAR
-489 MLKHRSKQ
+489 MLKLRSKQ
-497 NAFYL
+497 NAFYR
-502 FTEPFFVQLNLF
+502 FTEPFFVWLNES
-514 YERTLTQ
+514 YEAALTK
-521 FMKVKWISFPII
+521 FMKIKWVSFPII
-533 GVMGLGIYWLFSN
+533 LVMGLGIYWLFN
-546 LQSELVPIEDRS
+546 RLQTELVPIEDRS
-558 ELTIR
+558 ELRINM
-563 VTGPEGAT
+563 TGPEGAT
-571 FSFMDQVITDLN
+571 FSFMDQVINDLN
-583 AQLRKDLP
+583 SQLKKELP
-591 ESELKGLMS
+591 QSELASITS
-600 MTSPSFSAGSNTNS
+600 MTSPGWGTANTNS
-614 GFFRLYLT
+614 GFVRLFLT
-622 NSDQRARS
+622 DAAQRTRT
-630 QQQIF
+630 QQEIF
-635 SQVNGSLSGITAVR
+635 TQVNASLKGVTAVR

-686 MEKASQNPAFI
+686 MDKAAQNPAFI

-745 IRGGKQYQVIGEM
+745 IKGGKQYQVVGEM
-758 QLQDRNEPVN
+758 RLQDRNEPVN

-824 DEMDKIAAEVLDES
+824 DEMDKIAAEVLDDT

-866 LIYLVLSAQFES
+866 LIYLVLAAQFES

-889 PLAIFGALATLWAF
+889 PLAIFGALATLWMF

-940 MNVDEAIF
+940 MDVQEAIY
-948 GAAISRLRP
+948 GAAVSRLRP
-957 ILMTSLSTILGILPI
+957 ILMTSMSTILGILPI

-985 MGAAVIGGLAFSTI
+985 MGAAVIGGLAFSTV

-1018 LAKTA
+1018 LAKTV

>member
-15 AIVMSLAILLFGG
+15 AIVMSVVILLFGG

-39 PTIDS
+39 PSVDP
-44 PVISVS
+44 PVINVS
-50 TSYVGANSD
+50 TSYVGANAD

-113 VSGAQ
+113 VAGAQ
-118 RNLPPDA
+118 RSLPPDA
-125 DPPVVSKSDADAQY
+125 DPPVVSKADADSQP
-139 IIGINLKSDQ
+139 IVGVNVKSDK
-149 RDLLELSEIADN
+149 RTLLELSEIADN

-203 DVLNKIQTENVELPS
+203 DVLSKIQSENVELPS

-223 QSIELSIR
+223 QSIELSVR
-231 TKSRLSSPQEFN
+231 TKSRLSSPQEFGD
-243 ELIIKESETNLVRFQ
+243 LIIKESESNLVRFQ
-258 DIGTAELSALNEKTL
+258 DIGTAELSALNDKTL
-273 LRHNLE
+273 LRRNGV
-279 PSVGVVLVPLP
+279 PMVAVVLVPLP
-290 NANNIEISNEFYKRL
+290 GSNNIEIADEFYKRL
-305 AFIKKDLPADVGV
+305 EFIKKDLPADIGV
-318 EVAYDSTQ
+318 EVGIDGTT

-331 ISEVEETIITA
+331 ITEVQETILTA

-361 IPVVTIPISLIG
+361 IPVVTIPISLVG

-408 ENIYS
+408 ENIYA

-418 EKPMEAAA
+418 EKPLEAAA

-439 TIALAA
+439 TVALAA

-454 GTTGRLFREFGVV
+454 GTTGRLFREFGIV
-467 VAGSVIISAFVALT
+467 VAGAVIISSFVALT
-481 MTPMLSAK
+481 MTPMLSAR
-489 MLKHRSKQ
+489 MLKLREKQ
-497 NAFYL
+497 NAFYT
-502 FTEPFFVQLNLF
+502 FTEPFFVWLNAG
-514 YERTLTQ
+514 YEAALNK
-521 FMKVKWISFPII
+521 FMLVRWISFPII
-533 GVMGLGIYWLFSN
+533 AAMGLGIYWLFSN
-546 LQSELVPIEDRS
+546 IPTELVPMEDRS
-558 ELTIR
+558 ELRINM
-563 VTGPEGAT
+563 TGPEGAT

-583 AQLRKDLP
+583 GQLKKDLP
-591 ESELKGLMS
+591 ASELYAITS
-600 MTSPSFSAGSNTNS
+600 MTSPGWGTANTNS
-614 GFFRLYLT
+614 GFIRLFLT
-622 NSDQRARS
+622 DAADRTRT
-630 QQQIF
+630 QQEIF
-635 SQVNGSLSGITAVR
+635 TQVNSALKGVTEVR

-686 MEKASQNPAFI
+686 MEKAAQNPAFI

-758 QLQDRNEPVN
+758 RLQDRNEPIN

-779 ELIQLDNLVRV
+779 QLIQLDNLVRV

-817 VTIGAGL
+817 VTIGQGL
-824 DEMDKIAAEVLDES
+824 DEMDKIAAEVLDDS

-861 IFALV
+861 VFALI

-889 PLAIFGALATLWAF
+889 PLAIFGALATLWVF

-931 FANQRKEEG
+931 FANQRKEQG
-940 MNVDEAIF
+940 MDVEQAIF
-948 GAAISRLRP
+948 GAAVSRFRP

-985 MGAAVIGGLAFSTI
+985 MGAAVIGGLAFSTV

-1018 LAKTA
+1018 LAKAS

>member
-15 AIVMSLAILLFGG
+15 AIVMSLVILLFGG

-39 PTIDS
+39 PSVDP
-44 PVISVS
+44 PVINVS

-113 VSGAQ
+113 VAGAQ

-125 DPPVVSKSDADAQY
+125 DPPVVSKADADSQP
-139 IIGINLKSDQ
+139 IIGVNVKSEN
-149 RDLLELSEIADN
+149 RSLLELTEIADN

-203 DVLNKIQTENVELPS
+203 DVLSKIQTENVELPS

-223 QSIELSIR
+223 QSIELSVR

-273 LRHNLE
+273 LRRNGV
-279 PSVGVVLVPLP
+279 PMVAVVLVPLP
-290 NANNIEISNEFYKRL
+290 GSNNIEIADEFYKRL
-305 AFIKKDLPADVGV
+305 EFIKKDLPADIGV
-318 EVAYDSTQ
+318 EVGFDGTS

-408 ENIYS
+408 ENIYA

-439 TIALAA
+439 TVALAA

-454 GTTGRLFREFGVV
+454 GTTGRLFREFGIV

-481 MTPMLSAK
+481 MTPMLSAR

-497 NAFYL
+497 NAFYR
-502 FTEPFFVQLNLF
+502 FTEPFFVWLNAS
-514 YERTLTQ
+514 YDAALTK

-533 GVMGLGIYWLFSN
+533 LAMGLGIYWLFN
-546 LQSELVPIEDRS
+546 NIQTELVPMEDRS
-558 ELTIR
+558 ELRINM
-563 VTGPEGAT
+563 TGPEGAT
-571 FSFMDQVITDLN
+571 FSFMDQVINDLN
-583 AQLRKDLP
+583 SQLQKDLP
-591 ESELKGLMS
+591 PSELASITS
-600 MTSPSFSAGSNTNS
+600 MTSPGWGTANTNS
-614 GFFRLYLT
+614 GFVRVFLT
-622 NSDQRARS
+622 DASQRSRT
-630 QQQIF
+630 QQEIF
-635 SQVNGSLSGITAVR
+635 TQVNTSLKGVTAVR

-686 MEKASQNPAFI
+686 MEKAAQNPAFI

-745 IRGGKQYQVIGEM
+745 IKGGKQYQVVGEM

-838 YATDVTGPSKE
+838 YVTDVTGPSKE

-866 LIYLVLSAQFES
+866 LIYLVLAAQFES

-889 PLAIFGALATLWAF
+889 PLAIFGALATLWMF

-940 MNVDEAIF
+940 MDVEEAIY
-948 GAAISRLRP
+948 GAAVSRLRP
-957 ILMTSLSTILGILPI
+957 ILMTSMSTILGILPI

-985 MGAAVIGGLAFSTI
+985 MGAAVIGGLAFSTV
-999 LTLFIIPGV
+999 LTLFVIPGV

-1018 LAKTA
+1018 LAKTV

>member
-1 MASLSSISIKRPVL
+1 M
-15 AIVMSLAILLFGG
+15 
-28 IGISLL
+28 
-34 GVREY
+34 
-39 PTIDS
+39 
-44 PVISVS
+44 VS
-50 TSYVGANSD
+50 KA
-59 VILAQITEP
+59 
-68 LEEQI
+68 
-73 NGIQGIKSLTSTSAD
+73 
-88 GRSNITVEFEVG
+88 
-100 ADLEAA
+100 
-106 ANDVRDK
+106 
-113 VSGAQ
+113 
-118 RNLPPDA
+118 DA
-125 DPPVVSKSDADAQY
+125 DSQPIVGVNVKSDT
-139 IIGINLKSDQ
+139 
-149 RDLLELSEIADN
+149 RTLLELTEIADN

-203 DVLNKIQTENVELPS
+203 DVLNKIQSENVELPS

-223 QSIELSIR
+223 QSIELSVR
-231 TKSRLSSPQEFN
+231 TKSRLSSPQEFGD
-243 ELIIKESETNLVRFQ
+243 LIIKESESNLVRFQ
-258 DIGTAELSALNEKTL
+258 DIGTAELSALNDKTL
-273 LRHNLE
+273 LRRNGV
-279 PSVGVVLVPLP
+279 PMVAVVLVPLP
-290 NANNIEISNEFYKRL
+290 GSNNIEIADEFYKRL
-305 AFIKKDLPADVGV
+305 EFIKKDLPADIGV
-318 EVAYDSTQ
+318 EVGIDGTT

-331 ISEVEETIITA
+331 ITEVQETILTA

-361 IPVVTIPISLIG
+361 IPVVTIPISLVG

-408 ENIYS
+408 ENIYA

-418 EKPMEAAA
+418 EKPLEAAA

-439 TIALAA
+439 TVALAA

-454 GTTGRLFREFGVV
+454 GTTGRLFREFGIV
-467 VAGSVIISAFVALT
+467 VAGAVIISSFVALT
-481 MTPMLSAK
+481 MTPMLSAR
-489 MLKHRSKQ
+489 MLKLREKQ
-497 NAFYL
+497 NAFYT
-502 FTEPFFVQLNLF
+502 FTEPFFVWLNAG
-514 YERTLTQ
+514 YEAALNK
-521 FMKVKWISFPII
+521 FMLVRWISFPII
-533 GVMGLGIYWLFSN
+533 AAMGLGIYWLFSN
-546 LQSELVPIEDRS
+546 IPTELVPMEDRS
-558 ELTIR
+558 ELRINM
-563 VTGPEGAT
+563 TGPEGAT

-583 AQLRKDLP
+583 GQLKKDLP
-591 ESELKGLMS
+591 ASELYAITS
-600 MTSPSFSAGSNTNS
+600 MTSPGWGTANTNS
-614 GFFRLYLT
+614 GFIRLFLT
-622 NSDQRARS
+622 DAADRTRT
-630 QQQIF
+630 QQEIF
-635 SQVNGSLSGITAVR
+635 TQVNSALKGVTEVR

-686 MEKASQNPAFI
+686 MEKAAQNPAFI

-758 QLQDRNEPVN
+758 RLQDRNEPIN

-779 ELIQLDNLVRV
+779 QLIQLDNLVRV

-817 VTIGAGL
+817 VTIGQGL
-824 DEMDKIAAEVLDES
+824 DEMDKIAAEVLDDS

-861 IFALV
+861 VFALI

-889 PLAIFGALATLWAF
+889 PLAIFGALATLWVF

-931 FANQRKEEG
+931 FANQRKEQG
-940 MNVDEAIF
+940 MDVEQAIF
-948 GAAISRLRP
+948 GAAVSRFRP

-985 MGAAVIGGLAFSTI
+985 MGAAVIGGLAFSTV

-1018 LAKTA
+1018 LAKAS

>member
-73 NGIQGIKSLTSTSAD
+73 NGIKGIKSLTSTSAD
-88 GRSNITVEFEVG
+88 GRSNITVEFEVS

-203 DVLNKIQTENVELPS
+203 DVLSKIQTENVELPS

-223 QSIELSIR
+223 QTIELSVR

-243 ELIIKESETNLVRFQ
+243 ELIIKESESNLVRFQ

-305 AFIKKDLPADVGV
+305 DFIKRDLPADVGV
-318 EVAYDSTQ
+318 EVAYDSTR

-454 GTTGRLFREFGVV
+454 GTTGRLFREFGIV

-497 NAFYL
+497 NAFYR

-514 YERTLTQ
+514 YGRTLTQ

-583 AQLRKDLP
+583 ADLRKDLP

-686 MEKASQNPAFI
+686 MEKAAQNPAFI

-790 VEKSTPPQLYRFN
+790 VEKSTPPQLYRYN

-824 DEMDKIAAEVLDES
+824 DEMDKIAAEVLDDS
-838 YATDVTGPSKE
+838 YATDVSGPSKE
-849 FRESSNSLLFAF
+849 FRESSNSLMFAF

-889 PLAIFGALATLWAF
+889 PLAIFGALATLWMF

-940 MNVDEAIF
+940 MDVEEAIF
-948 GAAISRLRP
+948 GAAVSRLRP
-957 ILMTSLSTILGILPI
+957 ILMTSMSTILGILPI

-985 MGAAVIGGLAFSTI
+985 MGAAVIGGLAFSTV
-999 LTLFIIPGV
+999 LTLFVIPGV

-1018 LAKTA
+1018 LAKTV

>member
-1 MASLSSISIKRPVL
+1 MASLSSISIRRPVL
-15 AIVMSLAILLFGG
+15 AMVMSLVILLFGG

-39 PTIDS
+39 PSVDP
-44 PVISVS
+44 PVINVS
-50 TSYVGANSD
+50 TSYVGANAD

-73 NGIQGIKSLTSTSAD
+73 NGIQGIKSLTSTSSD

-125 DPPVVSKSDADAQY
+125 DPPVVSKADADSQP
-139 IIGINLKSDQ
+139 IIGVNVKSTK
-149 RDLLELSEIADN
+149 RSLLELSEIADN

-203 DVLNKIQTENVELPS
+203 DVLAKIQSENVELPS

-223 QSIELSIR
+223 QTIELSVR

-273 LRHNLE
+273 LRRDGV
-279 PSVGVVLVPLP
+279 PMVAVVLVPLP
-290 NANNIEISNEFYKRL
+290 GSNNIEIADEFYKRL
-305 AFIKKDLPADVGV
+305 EFIKKDLPADVGA
-318 EVAYDSTQ
+318 ELGFDGTS

-331 ISEVEETIITA
+331 IQEVQETILTA

-413 RIEKG
+413 LIEKG

-426 KGSEEIFFAVIAT
+426 KGSEEIFFAVLAT
-439 TIALAA
+439 TVALAA

-454 GTTGRLFREFGVV
+454 GTTGRLFREFGIV
-467 VAGSVIISAFVALT
+467 VAGSVIISSFVALT

-489 MLKHRSKQ
+489 MLKLRTKQ
-497 NAFYL
+497 NAFYR
-502 FTEPFFVQLNLF
+502 FTEPFFVWLNDRYDAALSK
-514 YERTLTQ
+514 
-521 FMKVKWISFPII
+521 FMTVRWVAFPII
-533 GVMGLGIYWLFSN
+533 GLMIFGIYWLFSN
-546 LQSELVPIEDRS
+546 IQTELVPIEDRS
-558 ELTIR
+558 ELRINMS
-563 VTGPEGAT
+563 GPEGAT
-571 FSFMDQVITDLN
+571 FSFMDKVISDLTN
-583 AQLRKDLP
+583 QLTVDLA
-591 ESELKGLMS
+591 ENERAGLTS
-600 MTSPSFSAGSNTNS
+600 MTSPGFGTANTNS
-614 GFFRLYLT
+614 GFVRIYLT
-622 NSDQRARS
+622 KPEARS
-630 QQQIF
+630 RTQQEIFTQI
-635 SQVNGSLSGITAVR
+635 NASLKGVTAVR
-649 AFAQQPASIGDR
+649 AFAQQPVSIGDR

-680 AVIPKF
+680 EVIPPF
-686 MEKASQNPAFI
+686 LEKASQNPAFI

-779 ELIQLDNLVRV
+779 QLIQLDNLVRV

-803 RFVSATVSANLADG
+803 RFVSATISANLADG

-824 DEMDKIAAEVLDES
+824 EEMDKIAAEVLDDS

-878 FADPLTIMFTV
+878 FTDPLTIMFTV
-889 PLAIFGALATLWAF
+889 PLAIFGALATLWLF
-903 DFTLNIFSQ
+903 GFTLNIFSQ

-931 FANQRKEEG
+931 FANQRKEQG
-940 MNVDEAIF
+940 MDAEQAIF
-948 GAAISRLRP
+948 GAAVARFRP

-985 MGAAVIGGLAFSTI
+985 MGAAVIGGLAFSTV
-999 LTLFIIPGV
+999 LTLFIIPAV
-1008 YTYLT
+1008 YTFLT

>member
-15 AIVMSLAILLFGG
+15 AIVMSLVILLFGG

-39 PTIDS
+39 PSVDP
-44 PVISVS
+44 PVINVS

-118 RNLPPDA
+118 RSLPPDA
-125 DPPVVSKSDADAQY
+125 DPPVVSKADADSQP
-139 IIGINLKSDQ
+139 IVGVNVKSDS
-149 RDLLELSEIADN
+149 RSLLELTEIADN

-223 QSIELSIR
+223 QSIELSVR

-258 DIGTAELSALNEKTL
+258 DIGMAELSALNEKTL
-273 LRHNLE
+273 LRRNGI
-279 PSVGVVLVPLP
+279 PMVAVVLVPLP
-290 NANNIEISNEFYKRL
+290 GSNNIEIADEFYKRL
-305 AFIKKDLPADVGV
+305 EFIKKDLPADIGV
-318 EVAYDSTQ
+318 EVGFDGTS

-408 ENIYS
+408 ENIYA

-439 TIALAA
+439 TVALAA

-454 GTTGRLFREFGVV
+454 GTTGRLFREFGIV

-481 MTPMLSAK
+481 MTPMLSAR
-489 MLKHRSKQ
+489 MLKLRSKQ
-497 NAFYL
+497 NAFYR
-502 FTEPFFVQLNLF
+502 FTEPFFVWLNES
-514 YERTLTQ
+514 YEAALTK
-521 FMKVKWISFPII
+521 FMKIKWVSFPII
-533 GVMGLGIYWLFSN
+533 LVMGLGIYWLFN
-546 LQSELVPIEDRS
+546 KLQTELVPIEDRS
-558 ELTIR
+558 ELRINM
-563 VTGPEGAT
+563 TGPEGAT
-571 FSFMDQVITDLN
+571 FSFMDQVINDLN
-583 AQLRKDLP
+583 SQLKKELP
-591 ESELKGLMS
+591 QSELASITS
-600 MTSPSFSAGSNTNS
+600 MTSPGWGTANTNS
-614 GFFRLYLT
+614 GFVRLFLT
-622 NSDQRARS
+622 DAAQRTRT
-630 QQQIF
+630 QQEIF
-635 SQVNGSLSGITAVR
+635 TQVNASLKGVTAVR

-686 MEKASQNPAFI
+686 MDKAAQNPAFI

-745 IRGGKQYQVIGEM
+745 IKGGKQYQVVGEM
-758 QLQDRNEPVN
+758 RLQDRNEPVN

-824 DEMDKIAAEVLDES
+824 DEMDKIAAEVLDDT

-866 LIYLVLSAQFES
+866 LIYLVLAAQFES

-889 PLAIFGALATLWAF
+889 PLAIFGALATLWMF

-940 MNVDEAIF
+940 MDVQEAIY
-948 GAAISRLRP
+948 GAAVSRLRP
-957 ILMTSLSTILGILPI
+957 ILMTSMSTILGILPI

-985 MGAAVIGGLAFSTI
+985 MGAAVIGGLAFSTV

-1018 LAKTA
+1018 LAKTV

>member
-88 GRSNITVEFEVG
+88 GRSNITVEFEVD

-203 DVLNKIQTENVELPS
+203 DVLSKIQTENVELPS

-258 DIGTAELSALNEKTL
+258 DIGTAELSPLNEKTL

-408 ENIYS
+408 ENIYT

-439 TIALAA
+439 TVALAA

-454 GTTGRLFREFGVV
+454 GTTGRLFREFGIV

-497 NAFYL
+497 NAFYR

-514 YERTLTQ
+514 YGRTLTQ

-563 VTGPEGAT
+563 LTGPEGAT
-571 FSFMDQVITDLN
+571 FSFMDQVISDLN
-583 AQLRKDLP
+583 SQLTKDLP

-600 MTSPSFSAGSNTNS
+600 MTSPSFYAGSNTNS
-614 GFFRLYLT
+614 GFLRVYLT

-649 AFAQQPASIGDR
+649 AFAQQSASIGDR

-686 MEKASQNPAFI
+686 MEKAAQNPAFI

-702 LKFTKPELEIEID
+702 LKFTKPELEVEID

-745 IRGGKQYQVIGEM
+745 IKGGKQYQVVGEM

-779 ELIQLDNLVRV
+779 QLVQLDNLVRV

-824 DEMDKIAAEVLDES
+824 DEMDKIAAEVLDDS
-838 YATDVTGPSKE
+838 YATDVSGPSKE

-889 PLAIFGALATLWAF
+889 PLAIFGALATLWIF

-940 MNVDEAIF
+940 MNIDEAIF

-957 ILMTSLSTILGILPI
+957 ILMTSMSTILGILPI

-985 MGAAVIGGLAFSTI
+985 MGAAVIGGLAFSTV
-999 LTLFIIPGV
+999 LTLFVIPGV

-1018 LAKTA
+1018 LAKTV

>member
-1 MASLSSISIKRPVL
+1 MSSLSSLSINRPVL
-15 AIVMSLAILLFGG
+15 AIVMSLVILLFGG

-34 GVREY
+34 GIREY
-39 PTIDS
+39 PSVDP
-44 PVISVS
+44 PVINVS
-50 TSYVGANSD
+50 TSYVGANAD

-125 DPPVVSKSDADAQY
+125 EPPVVSKADADSQP
-139 IIGINLKSDQ
+139 IVGVNVKSDK
-149 RDLLELSEIADN
+149 RSLLELSEIADN

-203 DVLNKIQTENVELPS
+203 DVLSKVQSENVELPS

-223 QSIELSIR
+223 QSIELSVR

-243 ELIIKESETNLVRFQ
+243 DLIIKESATNIVRFQ

-273 LRHNLE
+273 LRRDGV
-279 PSVGVVLVPLP
+279 PMVAVVLVPLP
-290 NANNIEISNEFYKRL
+290 GSNNIEIADEFYRRL
-305 AFIKKDLPADVGV
+305 DGITKDLPADVGV
-318 EVAYDSTQ
+318 EVGFDSTT

-361 IPVVTIPISLIG
+361 IPVVTIPISLVG

-408 ENIYS
+408 ENIYA

-418 EKPMEAAA
+418 EKPLEAAA

-439 TIALAA
+439 TVALAA

-454 GTTGRLFREFGVV
+454 GTTGRLFREFGIV
-467 VAGSVIISAFVALT
+467 VAGSVIISSFVALT
-481 MTPMLSAK
+481 MTPMLSAR
-489 MLKHRSKQ
+489 MLKHREKQ
-497 NAFYL
+497 NAFYN
-502 FTEPFFVQLNLF
+502 FTEPFFVWLNDL
-514 YERTLTQ
+514 YDRTLSQ

-533 GVMGLGIYWLFSN
+533 ALMGVGIYWFFSQ
-546 LQSELVPIEDRS
+546 LQTELVPIEDRS
-558 ELTIR
+558 ELRINM
-563 VTGPEGAT
+563 TGPEGAT
-571 FSFMDQVITDLN
+571 FSYMDNVINELSSQIMTDLSDKER
-583 AQLRKDLP
+583 A
-591 ESELKGLMS
+591 GVIS
-600 MTSPSFSAGSNTNS
+600 MTSPGFGTANTNS
-614 GFFRLYLT
+614 GFIRLFLT
-622 NSDQRARS
+622 DASQRRS
-630 QQQIF
+630 QQEIF
-635 SQVNGSLSGITAVR
+635 NSINGKLKNVTAVR
-649 AFAQQPASIGDR
+649 AFAQQPVSVGDR

-680 AVIPKF
+680 EVIPAF
-686 MEKASQNPAFI
+686 LEKANQNPAFI

-758 QLQDRNEPVN
+758 RLQDRNEPVN

-779 ELIQLDNLVRV
+779 QLVQLDNLVKV

-803 RFVSATVSANLADG
+803 RFVSATVSANLAEG
-817 VTIGAGL
+817 YTIGAGL
-824 DEMDKIAAEVLDES
+824 DEMDKIAAEVLDDTYS
-838 YATDVTGPSKE
+838 TDVSGPSKE

-889 PLAIFGALATLWAF
+889 PLAIFGALATLWIF

-931 FANQRKEEG
+931 FANQRKEQG
-940 MNVDEAIF
+940 MDVYEAIY
-948 GAAISRLRP
+948 GAAVSRFRP

-985 MGAAVIGGLAFSTI
+985 MGAAVIGGLTFSTI
-999 LTLFIIPGV
+999 LTLFVIPAV

-1013 SKKGV
+1013 SKKGS
-1018 LAKTA
+1018 LAKI

>member
-15 AIVMSLAILLFGG
+15 AIVMSVVILLFGG

-39 PTIDS
+39 PSVDP
-44 PVISVS
+44 PVINVS
-50 TSYVGANSD
+50 TSYVGANAD

-113 VSGAQ
+113 VAGAQ
-118 RNLPPDA
+118 RSLPPDA
-125 DPPVVSKSDADAQY
+125 DPPVVSKADADSQP
-139 IIGINLKSDQ
+139 IVGVNVKSDT
-149 RDLLELSEIADN
+149 RTLLELTEIADN

-203 DVLNKIQTENVELPS
+203 DVLSKIQSENVELPS

-223 QSIELSIR
+223 QSIELSVR
-231 TKSRLSSPQEFN
+231 TKSRLSSPQEFGD
-243 ELIIKESETNLVRFQ
+243 LIIKESESNLVRFQ
-258 DIGTAELSALNEKTL
+258 DIGTAELSALNDKTL
-273 LRHNLE
+273 LRRNGV
-279 PSVGVVLVPLP
+279 PMVAVVLVPLP
-290 NANNIEISNEFYKRL
+290 GSNNIEIADEFYKRL
-305 AFIKKDLPADVGV
+305 EFIKKDLPADIGV
-318 EVAYDSTQ
+318 EVGIDGTT

-331 ISEVEETIITA
+331 ITEVQETILTA

-361 IPVVTIPISLIG
+361 IPVVTIPISLVG

-408 ENIYS
+408 ENIYA

-418 EKPMEAAA
+418 EKPLEAAA

-439 TIALAA
+439 TVALAA

-454 GTTGRLFREFGVV
+454 GTTGRLFREFGIV
-467 VAGSVIISAFVALT
+467 VAGAVIISSFVALT
-481 MTPMLSAK
+481 MTPMLSAR
-489 MLKHRSKQ
+489 MLKLREKQ
-497 NAFYL
+497 NAFYT
-502 FTEPFFVQLNLF
+502 FTEPFFVWLNAG
-514 YERTLTQ
+514 YEAALNK
-521 FMKVKWISFPII
+521 FMLVRWISFPII
-533 GVMGLGIYWLFSN
+533 AAMGLGIYWLFSN
-546 LQSELVPIEDRS
+546 IPTELVPMEDRS
-558 ELTIR
+558 ELRINM
-563 VTGPEGAT
+563 TGPEGAT

-583 AQLRKDLP
+583 GQLKKDLP
-591 ESELKGLMS
+591 ASELYAITS
-600 MTSPSFSAGSNTNS
+600 MTSPGWGTANTNS
-614 GFFRLYLT
+614 GFIRLFLT
-622 NSDQRARS
+622 DAADRTRT
-630 QQQIF
+630 QQEIF
-635 SQVNGSLSGITAVR
+635 TQVNSALKGVTEVR

-686 MEKASQNPAFI
+686 MEKAAQNPAFI

-758 QLQDRNEPVN
+758 RLQDRNEPIN

-779 ELIQLDNLVRV
+779 QLIQLDNLVRV

-817 VTIGAGL
+817 VTIGQGL
-824 DEMDKIAAEVLDES
+824 DEMDKIAAEVLDDS

-861 IFALV
+861 VFALI

-889 PLAIFGALATLWAF
+889 PLAIFGALATLWVF

-931 FANQRKEEG
+931 FANQRKEQG
-940 MNVDEAIF
+940 MDVEQAIF
-948 GAAISRLRP
+948 GAAVSRFRP

-985 MGAAVIGGLAFSTI
+985 MGAAVIGGLAFSTV

-1018 LAKTA
+1018 LAKAS

>member
-1 MASLSSISIKRPVL
+1 
-15 AIVMSLAILLFGG
+15 
-28 IGISLL
+28 
-34 GVREY
+34 
-39 PTIDS
+39 
-44 PVISVS
+44 
-50 TSYVGANSD
+50 
-59 VILAQITEP
+59 
-68 LEEQI
+68 
-73 NGIQGIKSLTSTSAD
+73 
-88 GRSNITVEFEVG
+88 
-100 ADLEAA
+100 
-106 ANDVRDK
+106 
-113 VSGAQ
+113 
-118 RNLPPDA
+118 
-125 DPPVVSKSDADAQY
+125 
-139 IIGINLKSDQ
+139 
-149 RDLLELSEIADN
+149 
-161 VFKERL
+161 
-167 QTIPGVSRVQIWGEK
+167 
-182 EYAIRLRMDP
+182 MDP

-203 DVLNKIQTENVELPS
+203 DVLSKIQTENVELPS

-223 QSIELSIR
+223 QSIELSVR

-243 ELIIKESETNLVRFQ
+243 ELIIKESESNLVRFQ

-273 LRHNLE
+273 LRRDGV
-279 PSVGVVLVPLP
+279 PMVAVVLVPLP
-290 NANNIEISNEFYKRL
+290 GSNNIEIADEFYKRL
-305 AFIKKDLPADVGV
+305 EFIKKDLPADIGV
-318 EVAYDSTQ
+318 ELGFDGTS

-342 FILVVA
+342 FILVVL

-408 ENIYS
+408 ENIYA

-439 TIALAA
+439 TVTLAA

-454 GTTGRLFREFGVV
+454 GTTGRLFREFGIV

-489 MLKHRSKQ
+489 MLKHRSQQ
-497 NAFYL
+497 NAFYR
-502 FTEPFFVQLNLF
+502 FTEPFFVLLNEA
-514 YERTLTQ
+514 YEAGLTK
-521 FMKVKWISFPII
+521 FMKIKWISFPII
-533 GVMGLGIYWLFSN
+533 LAMGFGIYWFFTN
-546 LQSELVPIEDRS
+546 LQTELVPMEDRS
-558 ELTIR
+558 ELRINM
-563 VTGPEGAT
+563 TGPEGAT

-583 AQLRKDLP
+583 TQLEKELP
-591 ESELKGLMS
+591 KSEVASMTS
-600 MTSPSFSAGSNTNS
+600 MTSPGWGTANTNS
-614 GFFRLYLT
+614 GFIRLMLT
-622 NSDQRARS
+622 DASERS
-630 QQQIF
+630 RTQQEIFTQI
-635 SQVNGSLSGITAVR
+635 NGSLKGVTAVR

-686 MEKASQNPAFI
+686 MEKAAQNPAFI

-745 IRGGKQYQVIGEM
+745 IKGGKQYQVVGEM

-779 ELIQLDNLVRV
+779 QLVQLDNLVRV

-824 DEMDKIAAEVLDES
+824 DEMDKIAAQVLDDS
-838 YATDVTGPSKE
+838 YATDVSGPSKE

-889 PLAIFGALATLWAF
+889 PLAIFGALATLWVF

-940 MNVDEAIF
+940 MDVEEAIF
-948 GAAISRLRP
+948 GAAVSRLRP
-957 ILMTSLSTILGILPI
+957 ILMTSMSTILGILPI

-985 MGAAVIGGLAFSTI
+985 MGAAVIGGLAFSTV
-999 LTLFIIPGV
+999 LTLFVIPGV

-1018 LAKTA
+1018 LAKTV

>member
-15 AIVMSLAILLFGG
+15 AIVMSLVILLFGG

-39 PTIDS
+39 PSVDP
-44 PVISVS
+44 PVINVS
-50 TSYVGANSD
+50 TSYVGANAD

-118 RNLPPDA
+118 RSLPPDA
-125 DPPVVSKSDADAQY
+125 DPPVVSKADADSQP
-139 IIGINLKSDQ
+139 IVGVNVKSDQ
-149 RDLLELSEIADN
+149 RDLLELTEIADN

-203 DVLNKIQTENVELPS
+203 DVLSKIQTENVELPS

-223 QSIELSIR
+223 QNIELSVR
-231 TKSRLSSPQEFN
+231 TKSRLSSPQEFDQ
-243 ELIIKESETNLVRFQ
+243 LIIKESETNIVRFQ

-273 LRHNLE
+273 LRRDGI
-279 PSVGVVLVPLP
+279 PMVAVVLVPLP
-290 NANNIEISNEFYKRL
+290 GSNNIEIADEFYKRL
-305 AFIKKDLPADVGV
+305 EFIKKDLPADVGV
-318 EVAYDSTQ
+318 EVGFDGTE

-408 ENIYS
+408 ENIYA

-454 GTTGRLFREFGVV
+454 GTTGRLFREFGIV
-467 VAGSVIISAFVALT
+467 VAGSVLISAFVALT
-481 MTPMLSAK
+481 MTPMLSAR
-489 MLKHRSKQ
+489 MLKNREKQ
-497 NAFYL
+497 NAFYR
-502 FTEPFFVQLNLF
+502 FTEPFFVQMNLF

-521 FMKVKWISFPII
+521 FMKIKWVSFPII
-533 GVMGLGIYWLFSN
+533 GIMGLGIYWFFTN
-546 LQSELVPIEDRS
+546 LQTELIPMEDRS
-558 ELTIR
+558 ELRINM
-563 VTGPEGAT
+563 TGPEGAT

-583 AQLRKDLP
+583 SQLQKELP
-591 ESELKGLMS
+591 ASELASITS
-600 MTSPSFSAGSNTNS
+600 MTSPGWGTANTNS
-614 GFFRLYLT
+614 GFIRLFLT
-622 NSDQRARS
+622 DASQRSRT
-630 QQQIF
+630 QQEIF
-635 SQVNGSLSGITAVR
+635 TQVNGSLKGVTAVR

-680 AVIPKF
+680 EVIPPF
-686 MEKASQNPAFI
+686 LEKASQNPAFI

-779 ELIQLDNLVRV
+779 QLIQLDNLVRV

-803 RFVSATVSANLADG
+803 RFVSATISANLADG

-824 DEMDKIAAEVLDES
+824 DEMDKIAAEVLDDS
-838 YATDVTGPSKE
+838 YSTDVTGPSKE

>member
-1 MASLSSISIKRPVL
+1 MASLSSISIRRPVL
-15 AIVMSLAILLFGG
+15 AMVMSLVILLFGG

-39 PTIDS
+39 PSVDP
-44 PVISVS
+44 PVINVS
-50 TSYVGANSD
+50 TSYVGANAD

-73 NGIQGIKSLTSTSAD
+73 NGIQGIKSLTSTSSD

-125 DPPVVSKSDADAQY
+125 DPPVVSKADADSQP
-139 IIGINLKSDQ
+139 IIGVNVKSTK
-149 RDLLELSEIADN
+149 RSLLELSEIADN

-203 DVLNKIQTENVELPS
+203 DVLAKIQSENVELPS

-223 QSIELSIR
+223 QTIELSVR

-273 LRHNLE
+273 LRRDGV
-279 PSVGVVLVPLP
+279 PMVAVVLVPLP
-290 NANNIEISNEFYKRL
+290 GSNNIEIADEFYKRL
-305 AFIKKDLPADVGV
+305 EFIKKDLPADVGA
-318 EVAYDSTQ
+318 ELGFDGTS

-331 ISEVEETIITA
+331 IQEVQETILTA

-426 KGSEEIFFAVIAT
+426 KGSEEIFFAVLAT
-439 TIALAA
+439 TVALAA

-454 GTTGRLFREFGVV
+454 GTTGRLFREFGIV
-467 VAGSVIISAFVALT
+467 VAGSVIISSFVALT

-489 MLKHRSKQ
+489 MLKLRTKQ
-497 NAFYL
+497 NAFYR
-502 FTEPFFVQLNLF
+502 FTEPFFVWLNDRYDAALSK
-514 YERTLTQ
+514 
-521 FMKVKWISFPII
+521 FMTVRWVAFPII
-533 GVMGLGIYWLFSN
+533 GLMIFGIYWLFSN
-546 LQSELVPIEDRS
+546 IQTELVPIEDRS
-558 ELTIR
+558 ELRINMS
-563 VTGPEGAT
+563 GPEGAT
-571 FSFMDQVITDLN
+571 FSFMDKVISDLTN
-583 AQLRKDLP
+583 QLTVDLA
-591 ESELKGLMS
+591 ENERAGLTS
-600 MTSPSFSAGSNTNS
+600 MTSPGFGTANTNS
-614 GFFRLYLT
+614 GFVRIYLT
-622 NSDQRARS
+622 KPEARS
-630 QQQIF
+630 RTQQEIFTQI
-635 SQVNGSLSGITAVR
+635 NASLKGVTAVR
-649 AFAQQPASIGDR
+649 AFAQQPVSIGDR

-680 AVIPKF
+680 EVIPPF
-686 MEKASQNPAFI
+686 LEKAAQNPAFI

-715 RERARNMGVSVQ
+715 RERARNMGGFG
-727 EIARTLQ
+727 T
-734 LSYSGQRFAYF
+734 G
-745 IRGGKQYQVIGEM
+745 
-758 QLQDRNEPVN
+758 NC
-768 LRMLYVRGDNG
+768 
-779 ELIQLDNLVRV
+779 
-790 VEKSTPPQLYRFN
+790 
-803 RFVSATVSANLADG
+803 
-817 VTIGAGL
+817 
-824 DEMDKIAAEVLDES
+824 
-838 YATDVTGPSKE
+838 TD
-849 FRESSNSLLFAF
+849 
-861 IFALV
+861 
-866 LIYLVLSAQFES
+866 
-878 FADPLTIMFTV
+878 
-889 PLAIFGALATLWAF
+889 LATFLF
-903 DFTLNIFSQ
+903 
-912 IGIIMLIGL
+912 
-921 VTKNGILIVE
+921 
-931 FANQRKEEG
+931 R
-940 MNVDEAIF
+940 
-948 GAAISRLRP
+948 AAIC
-957 ILMTSLSTILGILPI
+957 ILH
-972 ALALGAGAESRVP
+972 
-985 MGAAVIGGLAFSTI
+985 
-999 LTLFIIPGV
+999 
-1008 YTYLT
+1008 
-1013 SKKGV
+1013 
-1018 LAKTA
+1018 

>member
-15 AIVMSLAILLFGG
+15 AIVMSVVILLFGG

-39 PTIDS
+39 PSVDP
-44 PVISVS
+44 PVINVS
-50 TSYVGANSD
+50 TSYVGANAD

-113 VSGAQ
+113 VAGAQ
-118 RNLPPDA
+118 RSLPPDA
-125 DPPVVSKSDADAQY
+125 DPPVVSKADADSQP
-139 IIGINLKSDQ
+139 IVGVNVKSDK
-149 RDLLELSEIADN
+149 RTLLELSEIADN

-203 DVLNKIQTENVELPS
+203 DVLSKIQSENVELPS

-223 QSIELSIR
+223 QSIELSVR
-231 TKSRLSSPQEFN
+231 TKSRLSSPQEFGD
-243 ELIIKESETNLVRFQ
+243 LIIKESESNLVRFQ
-258 DIGTAELSALNEKTL
+258 DIGTAELSALNDKTL
-273 LRHNLE
+273 LRRNGV
-279 PSVGVVLVPLP
+279 PMVAVVLVPLP
-290 NANNIEISNEFYKRL
+290 GSNNIEIADEFYKRL
-305 AFIKKDLPADVGV
+305 EFIKKDLPADIGV
-318 EVAYDSTQ
+318 EVGIDGTT

-331 ISEVEETIITA
+331 ITEVQETILTA

-361 IPVVTIPISLIG
+361 IPVVTIPISLVG

-408 ENIYS
+408 ENIYA

-418 EKPMEAAA
+418 EKPLEAAA

-439 TIALAA
+439 TVALAA

-454 GTTGRLFREFGVV
+454 GTTGRLFREFGIV
-467 VAGSVIISAFVALT
+467 VAGAVIISSFVALT
-481 MTPMLSAK
+481 MTPMLSAR
-489 MLKHRSKQ
+489 MLKLRKKQ
-497 NAFYL
+497 NAFYT
-502 FTEPFFVQLNLF
+502 FTEPFFVWLNAG
-514 YERTLTQ
+514 YEAALNK
-521 FMKVKWISFPII
+521 FMLVRWISFPII
-533 GVMGLGIYWLFSN
+533 AAMGLGIYWLFSN
-546 LQSELVPIEDRS
+546 IPTELVPMEDRS
-558 ELTIR
+558 ELRINM
-563 VTGPEGAT
+563 TGPEGAT

-583 AQLRKDLP
+583 GQLKKDLP
-591 ESELKGLMS
+591 ASELYAITS
-600 MTSPSFSAGSNTNS
+600 MTSPGWGTANTNS
-614 GFFRLYLT
+614 GFIRLFLT
-622 NSDQRARS
+622 DAADRTRT
-630 QQQIF
+630 QQEIF
-635 SQVNGSLSGITAVR
+635 TQVNSALKGVTEVR

-686 MEKASQNPAFI
+686 MEKAAQNPAFI

-758 QLQDRNEPVN
+758 RLQDRNEPIN

-779 ELIQLDNLVRV
+779 QLVQLDNLVRV

-817 VTIGAGL
+817 VTIGQGL
-824 DEMDKIAAEVLDES
+824 DEMDKIAAEVLDDS

-861 IFALV
+861 VFALI

-889 PLAIFGALATLWAF
+889 PLAIFGALATLWVF

-931 FANQRKEEG
+931 FANQRKEQG
-940 MNVDEAIF
+940 MDVEQAIF
-948 GAAISRLRP
+948 GAAVSRFRP

-985 MGAAVIGGLAFSTI
+985 MGAAVIGGLAFSTV

-1018 LAKTA
+1018 LAKAS